1 MSTVL
6 WAGISVDPMRSGT
19 VEAHLINHRIDC
31 ALTRA
36 ANQTLSSVLGD
47 DGSEIYRYMINDVI
61 ITDFHD
67 RRGERVGIGIEAGDT
82 DDAYSLLD
90 DAYELLADVLG
101 IIDKFDE
108 VEVWIWDRTAVPHQ
122 PPNICR

>member
-19 VEAHLINHRIDC
+19 VEAHLMNHRIDC
-31 ALTRA
+31 ALTRVA
-36 ANQTLSSVLGD
+36 SRTLSSVLGD
-47 DGSEIYRYMINDVI
+47 DGSEIYRYMIDDVI

-67 RRGERVGIGIEAGDT
+67 RRGERVGIGIEAGDIE
-82 DDAYSLLD
+82 DAYSLLD

-108 VEVWIWDRTAVPHQ
+108 VEVWMWDRCAVPRV
-122 PPNICR
+122 PPSICP